1 MSSNPPTSGASRAV
15 VASLLAGL
23 DRDLGAVRDLRAAE
37 AALPEIRE
45 LRNDLDDQLVRAK
58 SAAVICLV
66 GSTGAGK
73 STLLNALVGREV
85 AVEGVDRPT
94 TSAPV
99 IYRPSDADVS
109 SILEGLPGEPP
120 TVVTYEPSQ
129 GADAEAGGAESFW
142 RGQILIDAPDTNS
155 VATVHREVVKQ
166 LSARADVLVVVAHRQ
181 SIAELSSATFI
192 DLFAERRGMVFVL
205 GRTDELDERST
216 DELLAQL
223 RKLRDERWRSPE
235 APVVA
240 ISARAAKADPGAGNL
255 PTLRTM
261 LSNLI
266 VAEKLGSVRRR
277 NAVGTVAR
285 IGSLITS
292 EAQDFQE
299 AAAALEDGLSEGAN
313 AWCGGLVAAI
323 HERLEVRRADLARML
338 WNDAAK
344 VWDGPGGYALRVG
357 GLSAIGMGAGAAVAR
372 RNPVLAAGLAVGSLA
387 ADRVRGAV
395 RERSFE
401 STSGLLPGSS
411 EVEALQRDAFLE
423 ARLAAEDVYLE
434 EAGAAMAPS
443 AEELDGHA
451 ARAVDDAWDRLVR
464 VDLPKA
470 AERAVPRALRL
481 LIDLPVYGLGAWVL
495 FRVGMGFFRDQYVGV
510 DFLVSAVIIA
520 FAWLFLARV
529 MVRGRLSARSAA
541 LLGEVRGDIEQ
552 RLGRAAHAAIDG
564 RQDRLHKSREA
575 LARLGS
581 ADAIWRERL
590 HGESPRTAG

>member
-1 MSSNPPTSGASRAV
+1 MGTNVSSQQVPLGASRAV
-15 VASLLAGL
+15 LSSLLAEL
-23 DRDLGAVRDLRAAE
+23 DKDLHTVSDLRAVSTV
-37 AALPEIRE
+37 AADVGE
-45 LRNDLDDQLVRAK
+45 LRGDLDEQLSRAR

-73 STLLNALVGREV
+73 STLLNALVGRDV

-120 TVVTYEPSQ
+120 TVVTYEPAQ
-129 GADAEAGGAESFW
+129 ELGDEAGGADSFW

-155 VATVHREVVKQ
+155 VATIHRDVVKQ

-216 DELLAQL
+216 DELLEQL
-223 RKLRDERWRSPE
+223 RTLRDERWRSPD

-240 ISARAAKADPGAGNL
+240 ISARAAKRDPGAGHL
-255 PTLRTM
+255 PTLRST

-266 VAEKLGSVRRR
+266 AVEKLGSVRRR
-277 NAVGTVAR
+277 NAVGNVAR
-285 IGSLITS
+285 MASILAGSAERFEGVATTLD
-292 EAQDFQE
+292 EG
-299 AAAALEDGLSEGAN
+299 LESGAN
-313 AWCGGLVAAI
+313 AWCGGLVSAI
-323 HERLEVRRADLARML
+323 HERLDVRKADLSRML

-372 RNPVLAAGLAVGSLA
+372 RNPVLAAGLAVGSVA
-387 ADRVRGAV
+387 ADRMRGAV

-411 EVEALQRDAFLE
+411 EVEALQRDAFLD
-423 ARLAAEDVYLE
+423 ARLAAEDAFTE
-434 EAGAAMAPS
+434 EAAARMAPS
-443 AEELDGHA
+443 HAELDGHA
-451 ARAVDDAWDRLVR
+451 TRAVDDGWDRLVR
-464 VDLPKA
+464 VDLPREA
-470 AERAVPRALRL
+470 GRAVPRGLRM
-481 LIDLPVYGLGAWVL
+481 LIDLPVYGLGGWVL
-495 FRVGMGFFRDQYVGV
+495 VRVVMGFVKDSYVGV

-520 FAWLFLARV
+520 FAWLFLGRAL
-529 MVRGRLSARSAA
+529 VRARLSARSAS
-541 LLGEVRGDIEQ
+541 LLRDVRGDIEQ

-564 RQDRLHKSREA
+564 RQENLSKSREA
-575 LARLGS
+575 LARLRT
-581 ADAIWRERL
+581 ADAIWRQRL
-590 HGESPRTAG
+590 HGES